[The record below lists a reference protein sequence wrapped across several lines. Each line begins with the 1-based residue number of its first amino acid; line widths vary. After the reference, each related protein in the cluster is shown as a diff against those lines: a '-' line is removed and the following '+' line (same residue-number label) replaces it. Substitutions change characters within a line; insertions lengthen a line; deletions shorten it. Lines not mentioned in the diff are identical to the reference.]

1 MIRRRAV
8 LAGAASLGI
17 AARQARADDVMAAID
32 GLRRGGFVIFFRH
45 GETGR
50 VSYDRPTAVM
60 GACST
65 QRNLDE
71 MGQAQV
77 RQLGEDFKA
86 LRIPVGKVLTSEFCR
101 CWQHA
106 EAMFGKGGYTI
117 TDKLSLPPSFPAVTE
132 ADRKKSNADLA
143 AMLSEKPAAGT
154 NTVLVS
160 HGNNIQML
168 TGYNPGTQ
176 GEAVVFRPDGAGS
189 YTRLVS
195 VMPSDWTRARR

>member
-1 MIRRRAV
+1 MIRRRAL
-8 LAGAASLGI
+8 LAGVASFGI
-17 AARQARADDVMAAID
+17 AARQARADDVLAAID
-32 GLRRGGFVIFFRH
+32 RLRQGGFVIFFRH

-50 VSYDRPTAVM
+50 VSFDRPTAVM
-60 GACST
+60 GDCST

-71 MGQAQV
+71 VGRAQV

-86 LRIPVGKVLTSEFCR
+86 LKIPVGKVLTSEFCR

-117 TDKLSLPPSFPAVTE
+117 TDKLSLPLSFPGVTE

-160 HGNNIQML
+160 HGNNMQML

-176 GEAVVFRPDGAGS
+176 GEAVIFRPDGAG
-189 YTRLVS
+189 YTRLAS
-195 VMPSDWTRARR
+195 VLPGDWTRARR